1 VTEGRISDFIAGLMA
16 AFSNCALYSAGHP
29 IVGEFAAKAY
39 MQLKDLFENGALS
52 ITLLGEGLVFNNRSL
67 AEKGIHFDS
76 LARKLRRKG
85 IEQIEIR
92 EGLSADE
99 FRKFISGMASNEPVV
114 MSAHISVGIIELRT
128 RSDDCNLTAFIEDNL
143 AKVKEAFER
152 ISHKEKLDTGRIEDS
167 VAGLVAALKREAN
180 VLSILSPVKAYNEYT
195 YVHATNVSVLS
206 IFQAE
211 TLGLHEELVCD
222 VGLAGLLHDVGK
234 LFVPVEVL
242 EKQSKLD
249 PDEWELMKLHPLRG
263 ARYLSTLPSMPRLA
277 MVVAF
282 EHHRKFDGSG
292 YPRTRGEEEKQHLI
306 SQMIAISD
314 FFDALRTERP
324 YRKSVGVAAIVNLLK
339 EGAGTEFNPFLVDHF
354 IGALGRSTAL

>member
-1 VTEGRISDFIAGLMA
+1 MTEGRISDFTASLMA
-16 AFSNCALYSAGHP
+16 AFSNCALYSASHP
-29 IVGEFAAKAY
+29 IVGEFAAKAFV
-39 MQLKDLFENGALS
+39 QLKDLYENGALS
-52 ITLLGEGLVFNNRSL
+52 ITLLGEGLVFNNTPL
-67 AEKGIHFDS
+67 AEMGIHFGS

-85 IEQIEIR
+85 IEKIEIR

-99 FRKFISGMASNEPVV
+99 FRKFISGMASNEHVLK
-114 MSAHISVGIIELRT
+114 SEHISVGIIELRT
-128 RSDDCNLTAFIEDNL
+128 RSDDCSLTAFVEDNL
-143 AKVKEAFER
+143 AKIKEAFKR
-152 ISHKEKLDTGRIEDS
+152 ISNKEKLDMGRLEDS
-167 VAGLVAALKREAN
+167 VAGLLTTLKKEAN

-195 YVHATNVSVLS
+195 YTHATNVSVLT

-211 TLGLHEELVCD
+211 TLGMHEELVCD

-263 ARYLSTLPSMPRLA
+263 ARYLSTLPNMPRLA

-292 YPRTRGEEEKQHLI
+292 YPGTREEEEKQHLI
-306 SQMIAISD
+306 SQMVAISD

-324 YRKSVGVAAIVNLLK
+324 YRKSVGVASIVNLLK

-354 IGALGRSTAL
+354 IAALTRSNTL